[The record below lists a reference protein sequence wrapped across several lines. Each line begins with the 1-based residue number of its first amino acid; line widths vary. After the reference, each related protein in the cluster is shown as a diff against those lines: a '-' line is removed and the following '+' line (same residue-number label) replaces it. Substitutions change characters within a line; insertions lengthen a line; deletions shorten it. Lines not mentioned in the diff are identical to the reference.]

1 MEPKNIYIFIS
12 KNIFR
17 QTWGII
23 YLFLNEIIMWGV
35 ILNFKDK
42 ESLDKFLIFQM
53 VLVIIG
59 LLYVL
64 YKLFSSNNYMFMIF
78 PLLSYLALII
88 YASYGFKDNSD
99 TFFKIT
105 LYLLIISNLVNIMFV
120 VFSIGNNSFTSV
132 LITAVTSIITIG
144 ALLYSVF
151 NLNKPSK
158 TRIVLLIP
166 ILIAI
171 IDFVLILLST
181 SSALALTYVILYVT
195 VGLIYNLRVYKG
207 FY

>member
-1 MEPKNIYIFIS
+1 MDMK
-12 KNIFR
+12 
-17 QTWGII
+17 
-23 YLFLNEIIMWGV
+23 
-35 ILNFKDK
+35 
-42 ESLDKFLIFQM
+42 KFLIFQM

-59 LLYVL
+59 LIYVL

-78 PLLSYLALII
+78 PLLSYFALIT

-105 LYLLIISNLVNIMFV
+105 LYLLIISNLFNIIFMAL
-120 VFSIGNNSFTSV
+120 SIGNNSFTSV
-132 LITAVTSIITIG
+132 LITVVTSLISMIS
-144 ALLYSVF
+144 LLYSVF
-151 NLNKPSK
+151 NLNNPSK

-166 ILIAI
+166 IIIAV
-171 IDFVLILLST
+171 IDFVLILLTT
-181 SSALALTYVILYVT
+181 SSALTLCYVILYFT